1 MLIKI
6 KYTFAFT
13 MIFSFIFLT
22 MRFYI
27 SEKNIVKVN
36 KSRSLNTLNSTIEH
50 SVPLLKNDTN
60 NIIEYSDDLET
71 FKKNKKKYKFFDLI
85 GK

>member
-13 MIFSFIFLT
+13 MIFFFIFLT

-71 FKKNKKKYKFFDLI
+71 FKKNKKKIQIF
-85 GK
+85 